1 MSGAPAAPPSR
12 SSPRYTTVESPIGE
26 LLLLGDGGALRGLY
40 MQEGRKPGTVS
51 RGWARDPEAFAA
63 VREQLG
69 EYFAGDRRSFDLP
82 LEPAG
87 SPFQLQVWRALRE
100 IDYGE
105 TLSYG
110 ELARRIG
117 RPNAPRAVGAANG
130 ANPLSVVIPC
140 HRLVGADG
148 TLTGYGGGIERKRLL
163 LDLEAG

>member
-1 MSGAPAAPPSR
+1 VSGALL
-12 SSPRYTTVESPIGE
+12 YTTVDSPIGE

-40 MQEGRKPGTVS
+40 MQEGRKPGTVP
-51 RGWARDPEAFAA
+51 RGWARDPEAFVE
-63 VREQLG
+63 VRTQLG
-69 EYFAGDRRSFDLP
+69 EYFAGERRSFDLP

-100 IDYGE
+100 VGYGE